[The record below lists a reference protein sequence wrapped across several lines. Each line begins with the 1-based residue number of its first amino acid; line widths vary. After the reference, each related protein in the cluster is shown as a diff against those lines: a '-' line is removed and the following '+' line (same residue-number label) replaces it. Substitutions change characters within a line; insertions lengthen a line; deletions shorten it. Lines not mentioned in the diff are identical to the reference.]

1 MNIMLIG
8 KMKLYVCENYHL
20 YIKAGGV
27 CMYLFMYACFYS
39 VGISCR
45 I

>member
-1 MNIMLIG
+1 MNVMLMG
-8 KMKLYVCENYHL
+8 KMKLYVHENHL
-20 YIKAGGV
+20 QYIKAGVV